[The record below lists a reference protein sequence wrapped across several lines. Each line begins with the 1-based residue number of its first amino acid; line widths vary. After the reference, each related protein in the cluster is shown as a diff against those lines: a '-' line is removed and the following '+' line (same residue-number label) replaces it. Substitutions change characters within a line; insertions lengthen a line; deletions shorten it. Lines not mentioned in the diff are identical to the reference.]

1 MTTESFE
8 KGKTTMIEML
18 TDREYKDIKI
28 DENTI
33 IAKGK
38 GSPENDVIVFFS
50 EESKL
55 NINHIKD
62 FNKMIKENKY
72 SKAILVYPSTITPS
86 AKNLLKTNKE
96 IEIELFE
103 LLELQYN
110 RTRHRLVPKHIKLT
124 NPEEITSLKKYIK
137 NIAYILED
145 DAISRYYNYK
155 KGDIIKII
163 RHNGSVYY
171 RLVV

>member
-1 MTTESFE
+1 MTDSFE
-8 KGKTTMIEML
+8 KGKNTVIEML
-18 TDREYKDIKI
+18 TDREYKNIKV
-28 DENTI
+28 EGNTI
-33 IAKGK
+33 IVKN
-38 GSPENDVIVFFS
+38 PDNCEDNLIVFFS
-50 EESKL
+50 EEIKL

-110 RTRHRLVPKHIKLT
+110 RTRHRLVPKHIKIT
-124 NPEEITSLKKYIK
+124 SPDEIASLKKYIK
-137 NIAYILED
+137 TIAYILED